1 MTSRPPGQGKPLR
14 RWGRSLPWRWRAN
27 VPAPG
32 GAGFPAYY
40 TKLVPGAPAD
50 TLKKLS
56 TFSQNPALTARPE
69 KRTIKGK
76 SKSSRKGDVFLVTA
90 VITGASS
97 GLGKEYINAIIAEY
111 PTVDVF
117 WLVARR
123 KELLKEIADEHPDK
137 TIAAISLDLSQQ
149 ESLEIFEKL
158 LKENEPEI
166 KVLVNNAGFGKCG
179 DFFTSNRASQMGMV
193 DVNCRALT
201 AITRLCLPYMLD
213 DSLVIN
219 VASIAAFAPT
229 PRMSVYSATK
239 AYVLALSKALHD
251 ELRPRGIKVLAVCP
265 GPMDTDFWNVAGV
278 PEGKSRLIDKLPR
291 EDPREVAEKS
301 LRAAKRG
308 KMVYAKSAVYK
319 FYHVLS
325 KVLPHGLLME
335 FTEV

>member
-1 MTSRPPGQGKPLR
+1 M
-14 RWGRSLPWRWRAN
+14 
-27 VPAPG
+27 
-32 GAGFPAYY
+32 
-40 TKLVPGAPAD
+40 
-50 TLKKLS
+50 
-56 TFSQNPALTARPE
+56 
-69 KRTIKGK
+69 
-76 SKSSRKGDVFLVTA
+76 VTA

-278 PEGKSRLIDKLPR
+278 PEGKSQIG
-291 EDPREVAEKS
+291 
-301 LRAAKRG
+301 RA
-308 KMVYAKSAVYK
+308 
-319 FYHVLS
+319 HV
-325 KVLPHGLLME
+325 
-335 FTEV
+335 